1 MLCQTETV
9 FLVTTQP
16 KKLESENSRDRLKPP
31 DRSIKNIEI
40 GRDKNGEPF
49 YAGDH
54 HETGHREFEYGKIS
68 NLVMFS
74 DRIVSQTVHFHL
86 WDRILSVRTV

>member
-1 MLCQTETV
+1 MQHILCQTKTV

-16 KKLESENSRDRLKPP
+16 KKLESEKSSERLKPP
-31 DRSIKNIEI
+31 DRSIKHIEI

-54 HETGHREFEYGKIS
+54 HETGHRDFEYGEFS
-68 NLVMFS
+68 NLDIS
-74 DRIVSQTVHFHL
+74 EDRTL
-86 WDRILSVRTV
+86 

>member
-1 MLCQTETV
+1 MQHILCQTKTV

-16 KKLESENSRDRLKPP
+16 KTLESEKSSERLKPP
-31 DRSIKNIEI
+31 DRSIKHIEI

-54 HETGHREFEYGKIS
+54 HETGHRDFEYGKIS
-68 NLVMFS
+68 NLGMFK
-74 DRIVSQTVHFHL
+74 DRILLQTVHIHL
-86 WDRILSVRTV
+86 WDHIL